1 MDLRNGLFGKRP
13 QPAGTSAPQGQ
24 STPPFQSREQGY
36 DQRQHRNVEQS
47 RPLLGSSS
55 QQNPPPN
62 PSRNNYPPSAQ
73 PNSSHAYR
81 SPGTTRSDFTSS
93 SQPVHS
99 REDKPSSQQRQRDP
113 FILKVIKLGSN
124 FLYQNTCLVSPL
136 DFPEYAPREDGLGN
150 PFVIL
155 VNHQHYLTAKVWKL
169 TSERGSNPSLES
181 GQIALSAP
189 QRLWLAVEEQQEI
202 HMQIAKVEPPQLA
215 SVTVEPRFT
224 NELHHKANSRP
235 VEVINSVEVT
245 RSPEVTESVLTDA
258 FFNSFRNTVLSRDQ
272 LVLAGSLHEKFCFK
286 ILDVAVVDGRETS
299 FGKVDVK
306 FTEGVSFRMNA
317 DTSILKIQYPKPL
330 ITSNIKLADLGIG
343 GLDGEFM
350 TIFRRAFASRTYP
363 PHIVRQLGQQHVKGL
378 LLYGPPGT
386 GKTLIARELSK
397 RFLSVPPERIKI
409 INGPEVLN
417 KYVGASEENVRK
429 VFADAEKDWKNLKD
443 ASGLHVIIFD
453 ELDAVC
459 KQRGSGAGGGTGTG
473 DSVVNQLLSKLD
485 GVEQLGNILLIGMT
499 NRKDM
504 IDDALLRPG
513 RLEVHVEIS
522 LPDEHGRLQILN
534 IHTQALRRT
543 RKLAADINLSEFA
556 RLTKNFS
563 GAELSG
569 LVRAAL
575 SYAFTRHSEVGGAT
589 EGAQSNHEDLM
600 VLRGDLMRALDDI
613 QPAFGVS
620 EDQLKVS
627 MPNGIIHYSP
637 YIESILTTGFRFA
650 QAVRTSEKL
659 NLFSLLI
666 HGPHGAGKTALA
678 TEIGLK
684 SQFPFVKVVRP
695 VDTGAS
701 ESTKLEYLRRTFS
714 DAYKSSLSIVIL
726 DNIEKII
733 EWNPIGPRFSNAVV
747 QYIGALLE
755 AQPPKGKKILI
766 MATTSQRSMLH
777 QHGTFEFDREIAVP
791 AVKDHAELAQLL
803 RDSGRLRTAE
813 DVDTT
818 LGELQLITGNQEVG
832 IGVKAVFSA
841 IESALTREPVAE
853 SLAEDLSA
861 VIASTNAY

>member
-1 MDLRNGLFGKRP
+1 MDLRNGLFGRRP
-13 QPAGTSAPQGQ
+13 LPADTSAPPYQ
-24 STPPFQSREQGY
+24 STPPTQSREQGY
-36 DQRQHRNVEQS
+36 DQRQYRNVEQS

-55 QQNPPPN
+55 QPKPPGAYPPPTA
-62 PSRNNYPPSAQ
+62 SRHDYPPPAQ
-73 PNSSHAYR
+73 PNFARGY
-81 SPGTTRSDFTSS
+81 PPPETTRQEFAPSP
-93 SQPVHS
+93 QPNPARGYELS
-99 REDKPSSQQRQRDP
+99 PQQRRRDSSI
-113 FILKVIKLGSN
+113 FQVAKLPKPA
-124 FLYQNTCLVSPL
+124 LYRNMCHVSKH
-136 DFPEYAPREDGLGN
+136 DFPEFAGQDRPLKPST

-155 VNHQHYLTAKVWKL
+155 VNRQHYLTADVDK
-169 TSERGSNPSLES
+169 ECLE
-181 GQIALSAP
+181 GQIAFSGP
-189 QRLWLAVEEQQEI
+189 QRQWLAVEEGQEI
-202 HMQIAKVEPPQLA
+202 PVEVAKVEPPQLV
-215 SVTVEPRFT
+215 SITVEARFS
-224 NELHHKANSRP
+224 NELQDKVN
-235 VEVINSVEVT
+235 
-245 RSPEVTESVLTDA
+245 VTEKLVAESIVTDA
-258 FFNSFRNTVLSRDQ
+258 FFGSSIDTVLSCGQ
-272 LVLAGSLHEKFCFK
+272 PVLARSPNEAFYFN
-286 ILDVAVVDGRETS
+286 ILAITTIDGHETS
-299 FGKVDVK
+299 FGKVSMK
-306 FTEGVSFRMNA
+306 FTEHINYVIKE
-317 DTSILKIQYPKPL
+317 DKTVLKIQYPKPL
-330 ITSNIKLADLGIG
+330 ITSNIKLTDLGIG

-363 PHIVRQLGQQHVKGL
+363 PHIIRQLGQQHVKGL

-397 RFLSVPPERIKI
+397 RFLSVPEKNIKI
-409 INGPEVLN
+409 INGPEILN

-429 VFADAEKDWKNLKD
+429 VFADAERDWKEKKD
-443 ASGLHVIIFD
+443 RSELHVIIFD

-473 DSVVNQLLSKLD
+473 DTIVNQLLSKLD

-543 RKLAADINLSEFA
+543 KKLATDISLKEFA
-556 RLTKNFS
+556 SLTKNFS

-575 SYAFTRHSEVGGAT
+575 SYAFTRHSGVGGPT
-589 EGAQSNHEDLM
+589 EGAESNHEDLM
-600 VLRGDLMRALDDI
+600 VLRDDLMLALDDI

-620 EDQLKVS
+620 EDQLKLS

-637 YIESILTTGFRFA
+637 YIESILSTGIRFA

-684 SQFPFVKVVRP
+684 SQFPLVKIVRP

-701 ESTKLEYLRRTFS
+701 ESMKLEYLRRVFS
-714 DAYKSSLSIVIL
+714 DAYKSTLSIVIL

-747 QYIGALLE
+747 QYISALLE

-791 AVKDHAELAQLL
+791 AVKDHAELARLL
-803 RDSGRLRTAE
+803 QASGRLDTAE
-813 DVDTT
+813 DVNTT
-818 LGELQLITGNQEVG
+818 LSELQSITGNQEVG

-841 IESALTREPVAE
+841 IEAALTREPVAE

-861 VIASTNAY
+861 IIASTNSY